1 MSQARYSRVPTEP
14 PATPSGANEYEGESD
29 DESSQFVEE
38 TGRNTAPPLDPRFNP
53 PTPSAWKR
61 AALLLF
67 IVFLFW
73 LSVRMRMGAP
83 LPAED
88 VEHTDRWVLFS
99 FYPQFWC

>member
-1 MSQARYSRVPTEP
+1 MSQARYSRVATEP
-14 PATPSGANEYEGESD
+14 PAAPSDNNGDEAQSD
-29 DESSQFVEE
+29 DETSPAQFVEE
-38 TGRNTAPPLDPRFNP
+38 TGRNPEPPLDPRFNP

-73 LSVRMRMGAP
+73 FSVRLRVRAP

-88 VEHTDRWVLFS
+88 VEPTD
-99 FYPQFWC
+99 Q